1 MSIVLSLVTWAGTV
15 VGPLF
20 VPSMAVVKGTA
31 NSYICHPS
39 EPKTL
44 KPQDKVTE
52 LCRSSLHNP
61 VSSNFVAGSKDKV
74 ALPIVAVWVKGRGLN
89 NYMNT
94 YALIDPGG
102 TSGYCSEELA
112 KKLGVP
118 RKSYTCDLPTIHQGN
133 TPVTADF
140 VNLQVSN
147 VNGRPQFDTMRPEGF
162 ECLE

>member
-1 MSIVLSLVTWAGTV
+1 MPQFPAQ
-15 VGPLF
+15 
-20 VPSMAVVKGTA
+20 PST
-31 NSYICHPS
+31 S
-39 EPKTL
+39 
-44 KPQDKVTE
+44 
-52 LCRSSLHNP
+52 

-118 RKSYTCDLPTIHQGN
+118 RKSYCILAICLRFIKATPQSQQILSTCKSQT
-133 TPVTADF
+133 
-140 VNLQVSN
+140 
-147 VNGRPQFDTMRPEGF
+147 
-162 ECLE
+162 